1 MQPAAR
7 QRDAERS
14 RLAILDA
21 AEQLFAWRGYAA
33 TSMHEIA
40 IAAGL
45 ARATPGYFFGSKDA
59 LYQAVL
65 HRVHRQRSEALSEA
79 FAPLYRWAR
88 EPDAGHEA
96 LRAAIA
102 AAVSGYIAFLVQRP
116 AFARLIEWESLTDAR
131 RLHVDLSPGF
141 FDAFRAV
148 HAVRAERGLRD
159 FDVAT
164 VVVAVL
170 SLCFLPAAHS
180 STFRAGGGIDTLA
193 PQFRARYEAQII
205 DSVLGML
212 LP

>member
-1 MQPAAR
+1 MQPAPR

-14 RLAILDA
+14 RGAILDA
-21 AEQLFAWRGYAA
+21 AEQLFARHGYTA

-65 HRVHRQRSEALSEA
+65 HRVHRQRSVALSEA
-79 FAPLYRWAR
+79 CAPLYRWAR
-88 EPDAGHEA
+88 EPDAGQEA

-102 AAVSGYIAFLVQRP
+102 SGVSGYTAFLVQRP
-116 AFARLIEWESLTDAR
+116 EFARLIEWESLADAR
-131 RLHVDLSPGF
+131 RLPVDPSPGF
-141 FDAFRAV
+141 LDAFRAV
-148 HAVRAERGLRD
+148 HRVRAERGLRD

-170 SLCFLPAAHS
+170 SLCFLPVAHA
-180 STFRAGGGIDTLA
+180 STFKAGGGIDTLA
-193 PQFRARYEAQII
+193 PQFRARYQAQIA